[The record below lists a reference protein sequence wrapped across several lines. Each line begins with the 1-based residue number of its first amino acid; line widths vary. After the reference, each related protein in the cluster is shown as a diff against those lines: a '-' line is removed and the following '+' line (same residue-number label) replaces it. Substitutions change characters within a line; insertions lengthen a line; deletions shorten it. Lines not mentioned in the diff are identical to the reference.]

1 MTPVQLYVD
10 SVSIKASPAPRL
22 VNRGINYNHFS
33 GATNENIVQNHLNI
47 AFIVKRNLVFKRY
60 MYAYYYSLK
69 IFHLSVRIS

>member
-1 MTPVQLYVD
+1 MTPVQLYAD

-22 VNRGINYNHFS
+22 VNRGINHFS
-33 GATNENIVQNHLNI
+33 GAPNENIVQNHFNI